1 MEISITSK
9 TVSQQTICGDTES
22 LNIEITS
29 DMECNLTQSK
39 EKREIEKTKN
49 KLMRARRIYFKY
61 FPPQKMA
68 QMKATV
74 RKRATERIKT
84 LPHPPKHPVKKIR
97 IKVIK
102 SPLPPRKGTKKVNRS
117 RHY

>member
-1 MEISITSK
+1 METSITSK

-49 KLMRARRIYFKY
+49 KLVRARGIYFKC

-68 QMKATV
+68 WTKAMV
-74 RKRATERIKT
+74 RKRATEGIKT
-84 LPHPPKHPVKKIR
+84 HPQPPKRPVKKIE
-97 IKVIK
+97 IK
-102 SPLPPRKGTKKVNRS
+102 GC
-117 RHY
+117 